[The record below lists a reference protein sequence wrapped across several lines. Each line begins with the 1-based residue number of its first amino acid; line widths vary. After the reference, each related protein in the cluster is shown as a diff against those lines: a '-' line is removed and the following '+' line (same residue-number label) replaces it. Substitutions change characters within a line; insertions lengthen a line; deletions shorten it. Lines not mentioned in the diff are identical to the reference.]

1 MSSIRLSPTESATLY
16 KIGTKKKGNDGN
28 IWIIKEDKNNVKRWK
43 IYKKLETNKKNS
55 VDKSE
60 KKIKIYDMPFESVYY
75 EDTKFK
81 NINIID
87 ELSLT
92 KIQSSMKKLTS
103 ENLLKYYRKYPFDT
117 EDIVSQ
123 VKKAKL
129 IFNAYTKPNRKTY
142 VEIYIVPK
150 KDNVI
155 PKKTIINIKKWINGQ
170 ISDGFGENGISIGKY
185 RLYMS
190 YKM

>member
-43 IYKKLETNKKNS
+43 IYKKLEKNKKNS